1 LIRKGYMCNDPPPF
15 SAEAKYPGAIY
26 PGLAMPEMAGLLEA
40 YAAQYTAKF
49 NGFTTAPVFQR
60 FSRGVVNTGSDR
72 EASAEAASKPP
83 APSDTPQ
90 LPDLKRGATFI
101 ARSNVDPQLALPV
114 GISI

>member
-1 LIRKGYMCNDPPPF
+1 LIRKGYMCNEPPPF

-26 PGLAMPEMAGLLEA
+26 PGLSMPEMPVLLEA

-60 FSRGVVNTGSDR
+60 FSRGVVNTGNDR

-83 APSDTPQ
+83 APTNVPE
-90 LPDLKRGATFI
+90 LPDLKRGATMLV
-101 ARSNVDPQLALPV
+101 RSEVDPQLAMPV